1 LPTIKASSAA
11 PAPAASAAPAV
22 TPASVPA
29 APVSTQTAAAS
40 QTLAVEVTPAGGP
53 PMLNPP
59 RRYALVIGNGT
70 YAKAPLKNTINDAND
85 MADLLEKRLGF
96 SVIKK
101 LNANRSTMRSAI
113 REFGENIKR
122 GDAVGLFY
130 YSGHGIQVKG
140 ENYLVP
146 VGADVEQVD
155 EVDGECVKAQ
165 DVLAKMDTAG
175 NSLNIIIL
183 DACRNN
189 PFPAG
194 ERTGERGLAKMD
206 APHGSFLAYATAPGA
221 SASEGTGRNGLY
233 TSRLLVHIQTPGLR
247 LEDVFISVRNDVNK
261 LSSGVQVPWESNSL
275 GGRFYF
281 VPSK

>member
-1 LPTIKASSAA
+1 
-11 PAPAASAAPAV
+11 
-22 TPASVPA
+22 
-29 APVSTQTAAAS
+29 
-40 QTLAVEVTPAGGP
+40 
-53 PMLNPP
+53 
-59 RRYALVIGNGT
+59 
-70 YAKAPLKNTINDAND
+70 
-85 MADLLEKRLGF
+85 MADLLQQRLGF
-96 SVIKK
+96 TVIKK
-101 LNANRSTMRSAI
+101 LNANRATMRSAI

-165 DVLAKMDTAG
+165 DVLAKMETAG

-183 DACRNN
+183 DACRSN

-221 SASEGTGRNGLY
+221 SASEGAGRNGLY
-233 TSRLLVHIQTPGLR
+233 TSRLLVHIQAPGLR

-261 LSSGVQVPWESNSL
+261 LSGGAQVPWESNSL

-281 VPSK
+281 IPPK